1 MLAHQPIYDIAEICS
16 RKGVHHVV
24 LCPGSRCAPLTL
36 AFTRHGS
43 FNVHVFSDER
53 SAGFI
58 ALGLARQTKQPVI
71 LICTSGS
78 AVYNFAPA
86 IAETYFSEIP
96 LVVLSADRPGE
107 WIGQHDGQTIFQQ
120 NIFGKHVKASFQLPQ
135 EYAHPDTIWAINRTV
150 NEALNLAVSNQQGPV
165 HINAPFREPLYPAKG
180 EVISFSKEV
189 RIIEQVTTEHQFSE
203 TTKKTFV
210 QHWLTYNKAL
220 VVSGQQDNNSV
231 LTQLLRYNSE
241 KHNLP
246 VIADILSNQ
255 HGLQNS
261 IQHADSFLGFAP
273 DKLKELLAPELLITT
288 GKSIISKQVKL
299 FLRKFKPKEH
309 WHIQEGGIAAD
320 TYQSLTNA
328 VIVSPEAFFTFL
340 STLDKKENFDK
351 QKKENYA
358 QLWHVE
364 EKKCLEQTR
373 SFFPQSDLCE
383 FEVVN
388 EILSNLPEGSQLHL
402 ANSMSVRYANYIGL
416 QQHQASTHVYANR
429 GTSGIDGCTSSVVGH
444 CLADPDTLHILIT
457 GDIAFFYDRN
467 AFWHSYKLP
476 NLRIVLLNNHGGVIF
491 KLIDGPADLPEADDY
506 FVAKQN
512 LTAKNLCIEF
522 GIEHLVLDSKKK
534 VKNHLKSFFEMD
546 GIPKILEIESDTNL
560 NKAIFETFKKK
571 LKERYES

>member
-43 FNVHVFSDER
+43 FTVHVFSDER

-86 IAETYFSEIP
+86 VAEAYFSEIP
-96 LVVLSADRPGE
+96 LVVLSADRPSE
-107 WIGQHDGQTIFQQ
+107 WIDQHDGQTIFQQ
-120 NIFGKHVKASFQLPQ
+120 TIFGKHAKASFQLPQ
-135 EYAHPDTIWAINRTV
+135 EYTHPDTVWAINRIV
-150 NEALNLAVSNQQGPV
+150 NEALNLAVSHGQGPV
-165 HINAPFREPLYPAKG
+165 HINAPFREPLYPAKD

-189 RIIEQVTTEHQFSE
+189 RIIEQVTTENQLSE
-203 TTKKTFV
+203 VTKKTFIE
-210 QHWLTYNKAL
+210 HWAKFNKAL
-220 VVSGQQDNNSV
+220 VVCGQQDTNSV
-231 LTQLLRYNSE
+231 LTQLLRYTSE

-255 HGLQNS
+255 HGLENS

-273 DKLKELLAPELLITT
+273 DKLKESLAPELLITT

-309 WHIQEGGIAAD
+309 WHIQEGGVAAD
-320 TYQSLTNA
+320 TYQYLTNA
-328 VIVSPEAFFTFL
+328 VVVSPVTFFTFL

-351 QKKENYA
+351 QKKENYT

-373 SFFPQSDLCE
+373 SFFPQNDLCE

-388 EILSNLPEGSQLHL
+388 EILPNLPKGSQLHL

-416 QQHQASTHVYANR
+416 QQQQADTHVYANR
-429 GTSGIDGCTSSVVGH
+429 GTSGIDGCTSSVIGH
-444 CLADPDTLHILIT
+444 CLADPDTMHVLIT

-512 LTAKNLCIEF
+512 LTAKNLCTEF

-534 VKNHLKSFFEMD
+534 VKNHLKSFFERD
-546 GIPKILEIESDTNL
+546 GVPKILEIESDTNM
-560 NKAIFETFKKK
+560 NKVIFETFKKK